1 MFHLAA
7 AVIVLVYAAP
17 EAWAQPHADVYAR
30 VRQDLLE
37 RIQRRTGPNA
47 QSCGDLFKRPVARP
61 DFDPAPVYAAI
72 ACGQRAVAAGQSFW
86 FAFGGFGLDS
96 WVAEGLLASPDGPLE
111 RFSYDSDPGGGGG
124 VSAHA
129 TLSSGRC
136 VGARLHQFSGG
147 GYTLE
152 CLNEPWKLVIHAII
166 LGLFVICCGVAT
178 ILTRRRWR
186 KAAVAVLGLGVVA
199 IAAII
204 WVLANLGGLRSDLA
218 APAAICAAILL
229 ALLTSRVRSRVS
241 LAA

>member
-7 AVIVLVYAAP
+7 AVIVLLCAAP
-17 EAWAQPHADVYAR
+17 EAWAQPRDDVYAR

-47 QSCGDLFKRPVARP
+47 QSCGDLFQRPVARP
-61 DFDPAPVYAAI
+61 EFDPAPVYEAI

-96 WVAEGLLASPDGPLE
+96 WVAEGLLASPGGPLE

-129 TLSSGRC
+129 NFSSGSC
-136 VGARLHQFSGG
+136 IGARVHQFSGG

-152 CLNEPWKLVIHAII
+152 CLNEPWKLVIHALV
-166 LGLFVICCGVAT
+166 LGVSVICCGVAT
-178 ILTRRRWR
+178 ILARRRWR
-186 KAAVAVLGLGVVA
+186 RAAVAVLGVGVVA
-199 IAAII
+199 IGAMV
-204 WVLANLGGLRSDLA
+204 WVLAELGGLRFDLA

-229 ALLTSRVRSRVS
+229 ALLANRVRGRLS

>member
-7 AVIVLVYAAP
+7 AVIVLLCIAHD
-17 EAWAQPHADVYAR
+17 AWAQPRDDVYAR

-47 QSCGDLFKRPVARP
+47 RTCGDLFKRPVARP
-61 DFDPAPVYAAI
+61 DFDPAPVYEAI

-96 WVAEGLLASPDGPLE
+96 WVAEGLLASPGGPLE

-129 TLSSGRC
+129 NFSSGRC
-136 VGARLHQFSGG
+136 IGARVHQFSGG

-152 CLNEPWKLVIHAII
+152 CLNEPWKLVIHAVV
-166 LGLFVICCGVAT
+166 LGFSVICCGLAAV
-178 ILTRRRWR
+178 LMRRRWR

-199 IAAII
+199 IAAIA
-204 WVLANLGGLRSDLA
+204 WVLAQLGGLRADLA
-218 APAAICAAILL
+218 APAVICVAILL
-229 ALLTSRVRSRVS
+229 ALLTQRVRSRMS